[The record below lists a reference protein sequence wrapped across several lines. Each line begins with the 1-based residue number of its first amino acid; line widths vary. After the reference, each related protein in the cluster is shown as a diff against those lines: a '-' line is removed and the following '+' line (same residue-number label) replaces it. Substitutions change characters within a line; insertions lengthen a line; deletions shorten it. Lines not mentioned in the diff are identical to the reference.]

1 MDDVAWSGFVE
12 ALDKGMPDVEIFMK
26 NVHEYFLTHPSV
38 RVHGKSVIHSMKRR
52 MKDLSHL
59 RDKIDRKST
68 PKRIITPDNVFEQ
81 ITDLAGVRILL
92 LFQDDFTIIDRSIR
106 QKISSGDWELAE
118 KAKAFTWDPEASEF
132 FKKFEVE
139 VNQRDT
145 SYTSVHY
152 LIKPR
157 KDAPVC
163 CELQVRTLFE
173 EIWGE
178 IDHKINYP
186 HPTESVSCREQLRV
200 LSKIVGAGSRLVD
213 SIQRSLLNESG
224 QEPKGGNS

>member
-1 MDDVAWSGFVE
+1 MDDATWSRFEEV
-12 ALDKGMPDVEIFMK
+12 LKSGMPDVEIFMK
-26 NVHEYFLTHPSV
+26 NVHEYFLSHPSV
-38 RVHGKSVIHSMKRR
+38 RIDGKSVIHSMKRR
-52 MKDLSHL
+52 TKDPLHL
-59 RDKIDRKST
+59 RDKIDRKSGAE
-68 PKRIITPDNVFEQ
+68 RVITPENVFQQ

-92 LFQDDFTIIDRSIR
+92 LFQDDFTTIDRSIR
-106 QKISSGDWELAE
+106 QKVASGDWVLAE
-118 KAKAFTWDPEASEF
+118 RPKAFTWDPEASDF
-132 FKKFEVE
+132 FGKFELE
-139 VNQRDT
+139 VTQRDT

-157 KDAPVC
+157 LDAPVC

-186 HPTESVSCREQLRV
+186 NPTENIACREQLKV

-213 SIQRSLLNESG
+213 SIRRSLPV
-224 QEPKGGNS
+224 EPTGGS